1 MQKYGQIPLIHNGV
15 VFSDPG
21 YDETVWCQYRNEFT
35 ATDWLVKMDTKAE
48 KGFISIQMLLGR
60 PTVLASVM
68 TKEVDG
74 GLQINFPGRYEVKDV
89 ELGMDTAA
97 IFCGTKEQWDNFAEE
112 ASIGTGTDGLFG
124 DLMVFTCKGENDP
137 AGFLLTAGLEE
148 NFMGE
153 EELIDHFFS
162 SFNAK
167 EITPEMFQ
175 HRTSSMS
182 LAYQIILSAE
192 VKHAKESKGN
202 AKDVT
207 NKEPER

>member
-1 MQKYGQIPLIHNGV
+1 MQKFGQIPIIHDGV
-15 VFSDPG
+15 VFSDPW
-21 YDETVWCQYRNEFT
+21 YDETVWCQYRKEFT
-35 ATDWLVKMDTKAE
+35 ATDWFLKIDTKSE
-48 KGFISIQMLLGR
+48 NGFISIQMVLGR

-89 ELGMDTAA
+89 EIGMDTAS
-97 IFCGTKEQWDNFAEE
+97 IFCGTKEHWDNFAEE
-112 ASIGTGTDGLFG
+112 ASIHTGTDGIFG

-148 NFMGE
+148 NFMDE
-153 EELIDHFFS
+153 QELIEHFFS

-175 HRTSSMS
+175 HRTSSKS
-182 LAYQIILSAE
+182 LAYQMNLSAE
-192 VKHAKESKGN
+192 VKHAKEAGIN
-202 AKDVT
+202 VKDVT
-207 NKEPER
+207 NLGPER